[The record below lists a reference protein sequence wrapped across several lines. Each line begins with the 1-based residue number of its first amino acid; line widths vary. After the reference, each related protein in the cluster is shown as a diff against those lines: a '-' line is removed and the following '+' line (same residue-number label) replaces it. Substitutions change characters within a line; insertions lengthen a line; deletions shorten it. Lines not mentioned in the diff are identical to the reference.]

1 MDYIQEIIDILE
13 NNDIRTIPS
22 NELLAL
28 HPDIALAVWKNFVI
42 SGDYYGSYDFEQWY
56 REANWVEK
64 LQPYKNDVKF
74 WEKALDL
81 ITSNSNIDRN
91 FILDLD
97 FQKDFPIIKEK
108 FLNNN
113 NFVIDLYEKT
123 GSISFLNVLN
133 ATQEEKNKLEKN
145 YNLIH
150 QKYASTDM
158 MKFQDDEVFTKQ
170 ILEKFP
176 HLYIHLNDT
185 NKLNDNYI
193 QIALNAK
200 YVSIKDIPEQKQNQ
214 FFALWLENSKDS
226 IKISNLQELNLFQ
239 KKEVL
244 KVKPE
249 FIGQVLDQNTYAYQ
263 DIAVAAL
270 EKDIFAIR
278 HFNPQQLKKLLSQD
292 NNYEKIKS
300 NLVSYIQSYNN
311 TQEIS
316 KTESKIF
323 AIVNLSP
330 ELRKELKKNIFYTL
344 NTMPKEQKITINQF
358 TDAFNDIKNQVENKG
373 LTEGKADSF
382 LVRMKNKLEP
392 AELEIQKFP
401 SLNLYK
407 HLDTTEI
414 TVAPTKKLKM

>member
-1 MDYIQEIIDILE
+1 MDYIKEIINILE
-13 NNDIRTIPS
+13 NNEIRTIPS
-22 NELLAL
+22 NELLAS

-42 SGDYYGSYDFEQWY
+42 SGDYYGNYDFKEWY
-56 REANWVEK
+56 SEANWVEK

-97 FQKDFPIIKEK
+97 FQKDFPIVKEK
-108 FLNNN
+108 FLNDN
-113 NFVIDLYEKT
+113 NFVIDLYKKT
-123 GSISFLNVLN
+123 GVISFLNVLN
-133 ATQEEKNKLEKN
+133 ATQEEKNNLEKS
-145 YNLIH
+145 YTLIH
-150 QKYASTDM
+150 QKHASTDM
-158 MKFQDDEVFTKQ
+158 VKFQDDAVFTKQ

-176 HLYIHLNDT
+176 YLYTHLNDT
-185 NKLNDNYI
+185 NKLDDNYI
-193 QIALNAK
+193 QIALKYK

-214 FFALWLENSKDS
+214 FFPAWLEDNKDS
-226 IKISNLQELNLFQ
+226 IRLADLEALNPFQ

-249 FIGQVLDQNTYAYQ
+249 FIGQVLDKNIYAYQ
-263 DIAVAAL
+263 DIAVAAI

-278 HFNPQQLKKLLSQD
+278 HFNPQQLKKLFSED
-292 NNYEKIKS
+292 NNYNRIKPQ
-300 NLVSYIQSYNN
+300 LVSYIQSYNN

-323 AIVNLSP
+323 AFVNLSL
-330 ELRKELKKNIFYTL
+330 ELRKELKKNIFYAL

-401 SLNLYK
+401 SLNLYQ
-407 HLDTTEI
+407 HLNTTEI

>member
-1 MDYIQEIIDILE
+1 MNYIKEIINILE
-13 NNDIRTIPS
+13 NNEIRTIPS
-22 NELLAL
+22 NDLLAS

-42 SGDYYGSYDFEQWY
+42 SGDYYGSYDFKEWY
-56 REANWVEK
+56 SEANWVEK
-64 LQPYKNDVKF
+64 LQPYKDDVKF

-97 FQKDFPIIKEK
+97 FQKDFPIVKEK
-108 FLNNN
+108 FLNDN
-113 NFVIDLYEKT
+113 NFVINLYKKT
-123 GSISFLNVLN
+123 GVISFLNVLN
-133 ATQEEKNKLEKN
+133 ATQEEKNNLEKS
-145 YNLIH
+145 YTLIH
-150 QKYASTDM
+150 QKHASTDM
-158 MKFQDDEVFTKQ
+158 VKFQDDAVFTKQ
-170 ILEKFP
+170 ILEKWP
-176 HLYIHLNDT
+176 SLYAHLNDT
-185 NKLNDNYI
+185 NKLDDNYI
-193 QIALNAK
+193 QIALKDK

-214 FFALWLENSKDS
+214 FFAAWLDNNKDS
-226 IKISNLQELNLFQ
+226 IRLADLQALNPYQ

-244 KVKPE
+244 KIKPE

-270 EKDIFAIR
+270 EKDIFSIR
-278 HFNPQQLKKLLSQD
+278 HFNPQQLKKLFSED
-292 NNYEKIKS
+292 NNYNKIKP
-300 NLVSYIQSYNN
+300 NLVSYIQSYSN

-407 HLDTTEI
+407 HLNTTEI

>member
-1 MDYIQEIIDILE
+1 MNYIKEIINILE
-13 NNDIRTIPS
+13 NNEIRTIPS
-22 NELLAL
+22 NDLLAS

-42 SGDYYGSYDFEQWY
+42 SGDYYGSYDFKEWY
-56 REANWVEK
+56 SEANWVEK
-64 LQPYKNDVKF
+64 LQPYKDDVKF

-97 FQKDFPIIKEK
+97 FQKDFPIVKEK
-108 FLNNN
+108 FLNDN
-113 NFVIDLYEKT
+113 NFVINLYKKT
-123 GSISFLNVLN
+123 GVISFLNVLN
-133 ATQEEKNKLEKN
+133 ATQEEKNNLEKS
-145 YNLIH
+145 YTLIH
-150 QKYASTDM
+150 QKHASTDM
-158 MKFQDDEVFTKQ
+158 VKFQDDAVFTKQ
-170 ILEKFP
+170 ILEKWP
-176 HLYIHLNDT
+176 SLYAHLNDT
-185 NKLNDNYI
+185 NKLDDNYI
-193 QIALNAK
+193 QIALKDK

-214 FFALWLENSKDS
+214 FFAAWLDNNKDS
-226 IKISNLQELNLFQ
+226 IRLADLQALNPYQ

-244 KVKPE
+244 KIKPE

-270 EKDIFAIR
+270 EKDIFSIR
-278 HFNPQQLKKLLSQD
+278 HFNPQQLKKLFSED
-292 NNYEKIKS
+292 NNYNKIKP
-300 NLVSYIQSYNN
+300 NLVSYIQSYSN

-358 TDAFNDIKNQVENKG
+358 ADAFNDIKNQVENKG

-407 HLDTTEI
+407 HLNTTEI